1 MLWFSAPTRLN
12 NDLLNDGEI
21 LGKYVET
28 INLAFKS
35 ILGNAIS
42 CNEYATDLFPEG
54 NEKSFWK
61 TCPKEFGISKEKW
74 WSGGWVA
81 DLICYRTMRAM
92 RWIMKWDLRTTE
104 TSEDFLVLVLPFE
117 FKLEN
122 ESVAFTLL
130 IPISCKEI
138 EIQSGKEVKHLEE
151 NDDEEKF
158 RMVVKRMANAIRM
171 SPKLSRKVGT
181 ATRRRKMERHL
192 QRIVGFGSMVKDKK
206 TTRLAVIRRG
216 RPQPPTRKSCPSS
229 NSISSCGP
237 ATSSR
242 E

>member
-35 ILGNAIS
+35 ILGIAIS

-81 DLICYRTMRAM
+81 DLIGYRTMRAM

-104 TSEDFLVLVLPFE
+104 TSEDFLVSVLPFE
-117 FKLEN
+117 FKLQN
-122 ESVAFTLL
+122 ESVKK
-130 IPISCKEI
+130 SR
-138 EIQSGKEVKHLEE
+138 SRVGR
-151 NDDEEKF
+151 KF
-158 RMVVKRMANAIRM
+158 NI
-171 SPKLSRKVGT
+171 L
-181 ATRRRKMERHL
+181 
-192 QRIVGFGSMVKDKK
+192 KK
-206 TTRLAVIRRG
+206 TMTKKSSGWSSKGWQTRSEGAQSSQGKWTRPHAGGKWKDISNVLSDLGQWSKIRKPRG
-216 RPQPPTRKSCPSS
+216 KRVAEKVPEERARSTLPGRR
-229 NSISSCGP
+229 NE
-237 ATSSR
+237 SSR
-242 E
+242 EMWMKTPE